1 MNHPVSVLERI
12 QSPADLKALSE
23 AELEQ
28 LAAEMRSE
36 LIDVVGR
43 RSAHFASNLGVVE
56 LCLALHLTFDFTR
69 DRLIWDTGHQI
80 YPHKLITG
88 RAARLHTIR
97 TKGGLMGYP
106 NPAESPFDLFMT
118 GHAGCSPSTALG
130 LKVGDEIAGNSDRH
144 AVAVIG
150 DGALPSG
157 IVFEAFNHASGLKK
171 KLLVILNDNK
181 MSICPRVGGLAD
193 YLDRARMSSTY
204 NDWNKRVKSL
214 LPNIP
219 LVGEHAE
226 RWLQQFKDAIKAS
239 LHHGMLFEELGFV
252 YLGPIDGHDLKTLR
266 VYLERVK
273 AMDGPVLLHILTNK
287 GHGFEPAVKD
297 PVKFHAPAP
306 FQKAGDGIVP
316 LKTSSSRTYTDA
328 VSDALFEACRR
339 DPKVAVI
346 TAAMCEG
353 NKLQKIRET
362 FPAQF
367 FDVGICESHAVAFAA
382 GMAKAG
388 ARPVVD
394 IYSTFLQR
402 SYDQIFQEVA
412 LQDLPVVFCLD
423 RAGLVGADGPTHHGT
438 YDLAYMRVFPNM
450 VVMAP
455 GDEKDLAP
463 MFDFALAHTSPVALR
478 YPRANLETIEREV
491 QPVELG
497 QAEILEWETD
507 GMLAGL
513 RRDGRHL
520 PAGGRAAA
528 RAVRPAGRRGQRP
541 VRQAARSRDDRQ
553 GDRGVRVRAD
563 GRGGLPDGR
572 LRLGGARGGQ
582 RRRAAHPPRPPAR
595 PARPL
600 RDARR
605 ARRAARRGRPG
616 RRRASPG
623 PPSTWRSP
631 PAGPTRER
639 EVGTNGQG
647 RHHSKVI
654 LAMAA
659 QRITRPIS
667 SLVRSPGGPAAG
679 PRPRPSLSLR

>member
-1 MNHPVSVLERI
+1 MNHPDSTSVLGRI
-12 QSPADLKALSE
+12 QTPGDLKRLSE
-23 AELEQ
+23 PELDQ

-36 LIDVVGR
+36 LLDVVGR

-88 RAARLHTIR
+88 RASMLHTIR

-106 NPAESPFDLFMT
+106 NPSESPFDLFMT
-118 GHAGCSPSTALG
+118 GHAGCAPSTALG
-130 LKVGDEIAGNSDRH
+130 LKVGDELTGQANRH

-157 IVFEAFNHASGLKK
+157 IVFESFNHASGLKK

-193 YLDRARMSSTY
+193 YLDRARMSTTY

-239 LHHGMLFEELGFV
+239 LHHGMLFEELGLV

-266 VYLERVK
+266 TYLERVK
-273 AMDGPVLLHILTNK
+273 TMDGPVLLHVLTNK

-306 FQKAGDGIVP
+306 FQKNGNGVVP

-353 NKLQKIRET
+353 NKLQKIRDT
-362 FPAQF
+362 FPTQF
-367 FDVGICESHAVAFAA
+367 FDVGICESHAVAFAG

-412 LQDLPVVFCLD
+412 LQNLPVVFCLD
-423 RAGLVGADGPTHHGT
+423 RAGLVGADGPTHHGSFDLT
-438 YDLAYMRVFPNM
+438 YLRVFPNM
-450 VVMAP
+450 VLMAP
-455 GDEKDLAP
+455 GDAKDIAP
-463 MFDFALAHTSPVALR
+463 MFAFALEHTSPVAIR
-478 YPRANLETIEREV
+478 YPRANLATIEREV

-507 GMLAGL
+507 GMLLACGTMVGACLEAADRLRDQYGL
-513 RRDGRHL
+513 RVGVVNARFIKPLDQVTVCKAIEECGFVLTVEEGALMGGFGSAVLEAANDGGLSTQH
-520 PAGGRAAA
+520 
-528 RAVRPAGRRGQRP
+528 VRRL
-541 VRQAARSRDDRQ
+541 
-553 GDRGVRVRAD
+553 
-563 GRGGLPDGR
+563 GLPDRYVLHAEREEQLAEVG
-572 LRLGGARGGQ
+572 LDVDGIT
-582 RRRAAHPPRPPAR
+582 RAALELAR
-595 PARPL
+595 
-600 RDARR
+600 
-605 ARRAARRGRPG
+605 
-616 RRRASPG
+616 
-623 PPSTWRSP
+623 T
-631 PAGPTRER
+631 
-639 EVGTNGQG
+639 VGLSLTELTTING
-647 RHHSKVI
+647 K
-654 LAMAA
+654 
-659 QRITRPIS
+659 
-667 SLVRSPGGPAAG
+667 
-679 PRPRPSLSLR
+679 RPSHEDVLNHR

>member
-1 MNHPVSVLERI
+1 MNHPDSVLGRI
-12 QSPADLKALSE
+12 HSPADLKDLSE
-23 AELEQ
+23 TQLEQ

-56 LCLALHLTFDFTR
+56 LCLALHLSFDFTR

-118 GHAGCSPSTALG
+118 GHAGCAPSTALG
-130 LKVGDEIAGNSDRH
+130 LKVGDELVGSSDRR

-157 IVFEAFNHASGLKK
+157 IVFEAFNHASGLRK

-204 NDWNKRVKSL
+204 NDWNKRVKTL

-239 LHHGMLFEELGFV
+239 LHHGMLFEELGLV

-266 VYLERVK
+266 IYLERVK
-273 AMDGPVLLHILTNK
+273 SLDGPVLLHVLTNK

-306 FQKAGDGIVP
+306 FQKTGNGVVP
-316 LKTSSSRTYTDA
+316 LKTSSSRGYTDA
-328 VSDALFEACRR
+328 VSDTLFEACRR
-339 DPKVAVI
+339 DPRVAVI

-353 NKLQKIRET
+353 NKLQKIRDT
-362 FPAQF
+362 FPNQF

-412 LQDLPVVFCLD
+412 LQNLPVVFCLD
-423 RAGLVGADGPTHHGT
+423 RAGLVGADGPTHHGA
-438 YDLAYMRVFPNM
+438 YDIGYLRVFPNM

-455 GDEKDLAP
+455 GDEKDIAP
-463 MFDFALAHTSPVALR
+463 MFEFALNHTSPVALR
-478 YPRANLETIEREV
+478 YPRANLDTIERDV

-507 GMLAGL
+507 GMLLAFGTMVGSCLRVAERLHDRFGLRVGVVNARFIKPLDRVTIAKAIEECGFILTVEEGALLGGFGSAVLEAANEAGL
-513 RRDGRHL
+513 PTTHIRRIGIPDRYVLHAERDEQLAEIGL
-520 PAGGRAAA
+520 DVEGITQAALDLA
-528 RAVRPAGRRGQRP
+528 RATGYVPPDREPDAKAKATINSNGPAPERG
-541 VRQAARSRDDRQ
+541 
-553 GDRGVRVRAD
+553 
-563 GRGGLPDGR
+563 
-572 LRLGGARGGQ
+572 
-582 RRRAAHPPRPPAR
+582 
-595 PARPL
+595 
-600 RDARR
+600 
-605 ARRAARRGRPG
+605 
-616 RRRASPG
+616 
-623 PPSTWRSP
+623 
-631 PAGPTRER
+631 
-639 EVGTNGQG
+639 
-647 RHHSKVI
+647 I
-654 LAMAA
+654 LA
-659 QRITRPIS
+659 
-667 SLVRSPGGPAAG
+667 GK
-679 PRPRPSLSLR
+679 